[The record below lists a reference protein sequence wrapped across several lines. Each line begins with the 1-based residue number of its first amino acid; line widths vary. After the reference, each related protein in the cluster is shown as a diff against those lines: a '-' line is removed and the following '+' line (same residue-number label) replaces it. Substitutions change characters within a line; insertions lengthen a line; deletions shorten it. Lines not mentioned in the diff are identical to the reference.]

1 MSHGLQNRDGAVAV
15 LHSPL
20 PQTALE
26 SGDSTADIPVTVAIV
41 NYQGAAWIDD
51 CLDAVAA
58 LNGNVVEVLVLDN
71 ASTDDGPERIA
82 RHPVGARLI
91 QMESNGGPCPAR
103 NRGLT
108 ESETRWV
115 LAVDSDVIMPPDTLT
130 RLLEET
136 VHERVAVVQPRAVL
150 AHDTD
155 VVHYDGGDMHYVGVM
170 CLDNLLSRPTGPPGP
185 PEDVDAV
192 IAMAMLVDRDALL
205 DAGGWDDTFF
215 ILFEDHDVSYRL
227 RALGWRLRRVPAA
240 VVLHREGSAG
250 ISFRPGA
257 TRYPGHRAF
266 LHGRNR
272 AYLVLKNY
280 SWPALL
286 LSWPGRAAYAAVW
299 FVFALSRGVLL
310 DYLRGRL
317 ALLRQLPRALD
328 QRRQFARRRVVGD
341 GDLLHSRDLTFSP
354 VIDQGRM
361 EALLLG
367 VLNVM
372 LRGWWRVMRP
382 LLPGGRR
389 RDR

>member
-1 MSHGLQNRDGAVAV
+1 MSAGPQDLEGAVPA
-15 LHSPL
+15 
-20 PQTALE
+20 A
-26 SGDSTADIPVTVAIV
+26 ADTPVTVAIV
-41 NYQGAAWIDD
+41 NYQGAAWIEA

-58 LNGNVVEVLVLDN
+58 LQGNVVEVLVLDN
-71 ASTDDGPERIA
+71 ASSDEGPALVE
-82 RHPVGARLI
+82 RHPVGARLVA
-91 QMESNGGPCPAR
+91 MGCNDGPCPAR

-108 ESETRWV
+108 EAGTRWV
-115 LAVDSDVIMPPDTLT
+115 LALDSDVIVPPDTLL
-130 RLLEET
+130 RLLAET
-136 VHERVAVVQPRAVL
+136 VHEKVAVVQPRAVL

-170 CLDNLLSRPTGPPGP
+170 CLDNLLSRPSGPPGP

-192 IAMAMLVDRDALL
+192 ISMALLVDKEALL

-227 RALGWRLRRVPAA
+227 RALGWRMRRVPEAI
-240 VVLHREGSAG
+240 VLHREGTAG

-257 TRYPGHRAF
+257 ARYPGHRAF

-286 LSWPGRAAYAAVW
+286 LSWPGRTAYALVW
-299 FVFALSRGVLL
+299 LVFATTRGVLP

-317 ALLRQLPRALD
+317 EVLKHLPRALA
-328 QRRQFARRRVVGD
+328 QRRRLARRRVVGD
-341 GDLLHSRDLTFSP
+341 RELLHSRDLTFSP

-361 EALLLG
+361 EGLLLG
-367 VLNVM
+367 ALNVM
-372 LRGWWRVMRP
+372 LRSWWRLVRP
-382 LLPGGRR
+382 LLPAGRR
-389 RDR
+389 RDL